1 MESYGNKECPR
12 PFFAP
17 FFVARKYFIS
27 EHISR
32 ECEVLRQ
39 TLQRGRFYPES
50 QNCFRLF
57 FVAAAASNF
66 FSEER
71 RKINFLTI
79 GGLTSRSHSAM
90 TSRSH
95 ISLMSRGSAIIPSL
109 KLIIAK
115 ASLVRVT
122 QQYCVTVTLRH
133 DVTVTKRH
141 FITASQLLSLNFLDK
156 YNHGARFFNPR
167 FPEALISISFLFP
180 NFLLLEKVQLS

>member
-1 MESYGNKECPR
+1 
-12 PFFAP
+12 
-17 FFVARKYFIS
+17 
-27 EHISR
+27 
-32 ECEVLRQ
+32 
-39 TLQRGRFYPES
+39 
-50 QNCFRLF
+50 
-57 FVAAAASNF
+57 
-66 FSEER
+66 
-71 RKINFLTI
+71 
-79 GGLTSRSHSAM
+79 
-90 TSRSH
+90 
-95 ISLMSRGSAIIPSL
+95 MSRGSAIIPSL

>member
-1 MESYGNKECPR
+1 MVIRSLRLPHIRQQEMESYGNKECPR

-57 FVAAAASNF
+57 FADSNF
-66 FSEER
+66 FR
-71 RKINFLTI
+71 RKKKINFLTI

-90 TSRSH
+90 TSQRHSSTMPRS
-95 ISLMSRGSAIIPSL
+95 GAIIPSL
-109 KLIIAK
+109 RSIIAK

-141 FITASQLLSLNFLDK
+141 FITASQLVSLNFL
-156 YNHGARFFNPR
+156 RQIQPR
-167 FPEALISISFLFP
+167 RQVF
-180 NFLLLEKVQLS
+180 